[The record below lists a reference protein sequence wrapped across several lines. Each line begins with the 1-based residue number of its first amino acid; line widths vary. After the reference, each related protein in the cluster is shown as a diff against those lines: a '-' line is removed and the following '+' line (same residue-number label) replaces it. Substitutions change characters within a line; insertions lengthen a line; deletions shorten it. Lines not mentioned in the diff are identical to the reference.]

1 MVSTKWLEKK
11 ITNNFKSMENSK
23 KQTLST
29 GKVVE
34 DTLYNLGLAENN
46 KIFVTVLLSIL
57 IWSAQGTD
65 CERAEISDM
74 KLPQIQQEVDE
85 FLNKF
90 KGLTT
95 LKTIND
101 MVEKVC
107 SVKKTDTHVM

>member
-1 MVSTKWLEKK
+1 MG
-11 ITNNFKSMENSK
+11 NNK

-46 KIFVTVLLSIL
+46 EIFVTVLLSIL

-65 CERAEISDM
+65 CERAEISDI
-74 KLPQIQQEVDE
+74 KLPQIQQELNE
-85 FLNKF
+85 FLDKF

-95 LKTIND
+95 FETIND

-107 SVKKTDTHVM
+107 SVKKTVTHQI